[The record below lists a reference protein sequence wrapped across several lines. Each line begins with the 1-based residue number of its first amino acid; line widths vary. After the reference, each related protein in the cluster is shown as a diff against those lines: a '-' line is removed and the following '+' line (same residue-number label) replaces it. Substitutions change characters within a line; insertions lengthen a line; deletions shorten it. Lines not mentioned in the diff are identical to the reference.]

1 MLPRHI
7 ANQLKEGNSVKAGEF
22 EVCTI
27 LFSDVVTFTSICAAC
42 EPIHIVHLLN
52 SMYSKF
58 DRLTSIHDIYKV
70 ETIGDAYMVVGGVPI
85 PTGSHAH
92 RVANFALGMR
102 IAAREVLNP
111 VTGQPIQVRV
121 MNQAN

>member
-1 MLPRHI
+1 VTPSGHLQNA
-7 ANQLKEGNSVKAGEF
+7 ANSILC
-22 EVCTI
+22 VCV
-27 LFSDVVTFTSICAAC
+27 L
-42 EPIHIVHLLN
+42 
-52 SMYSKF
+52 
-58 DRLTSIHDIYKV
+58 KV

-121 MNQAN
+121 MNQANLSR